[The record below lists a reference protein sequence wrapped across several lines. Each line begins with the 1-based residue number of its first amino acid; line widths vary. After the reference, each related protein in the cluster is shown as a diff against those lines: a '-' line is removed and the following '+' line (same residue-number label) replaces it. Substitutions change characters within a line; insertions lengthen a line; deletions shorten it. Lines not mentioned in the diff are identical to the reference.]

1 MFIYLIVNANMIVM
15 QMIKIWK
22 FIWSVFILEDLWR
35 ATGVKVAF
43 KGQ

>member
-22 FIWSVFILEDLWR
+22 FIWSVFILEDLWW